1 MAVPHGSGSY
11 LSIDATDIS
20 TYCNTQ
26 SLDKVR
32 DLAETS
38 TFGATDK
45 TSIAGLRGHS
55 ISIGGPWD
63 PTLDAAMDTADD
75 GAVVAFVMG
84 PEGNVSGDIQYS
96 GNCLIS
102 NYNWT
107 SPVGGETTWSASFT
121 VSGAVTRAAVA

>member
-1 MAVPHGSGSY
+1 MAVPHGSGAYFS
-11 LSIDATDIS
+11 LDATDIS

-38 TFGATDK
+38 TFGSTDK
-45 TSIAGLRGHS
+45 THIAGMRGHTISIA
-55 ISIGGPWD
+55 GPWD
-63 PTLDAAMDTADD
+63 PTLDGVMNGADD

-84 PEGNVSGDIQYS
+84 PEGNVGGDVQYS

-107 SPVGGETTWSASFT
+107 APVGSEASWSASFT
-121 VSGAVTRAAVA
+121 VTGTVTRGTV